1 MSLVIV
7 GSIALDTISTP
18 NGSVTDALG
27 GSAVYASLSARHFCK
42 THIVGVVGEDFPINT
57 IQMLTNKGINT
68 DGVEIKMGK
77 TFRWKGEYQQWN
89 QALTHDTQLNV
100 FADFNPQL
108 SSSCKACDYLLLGN
122 IHPDLQLSVLNQI
135 GSHKLSSCDT
145 MNYWIDR
152 AYIQLLEVI
161 RRVDIVF
168 INEDELKLLTTFQNV
183 YIAAQKVL
191 ELGPKLVV
199 IKRGEYGSIAI
210 GKNFLFFAP
219 VYPVKD
225 IIDPT
230 GAGDSFAGGF
240 MGYLAQVGK
249 FDDQAIREATI
260 YGTVMASYNVSA
272 FSTLNLESV
281 KKSEID
287 KRKSE
292 IHDWVV
298 F

>member
-1 MSLVIV
+1 MSLVVV
-7 GSIALDTISTP
+7 GSVALDTITTP

-27 GSAVYASLSARHFCK
+27 GSAIYASLAARHFCK
-42 THIVGVVGEDFPINT
+42 THIVGVVGNDFPINT
-57 IQMLTNKGINT
+57 IQMLNNKGINT
-68 DGVEIKMGK
+68 EGIEIKDGK
-77 TFRWKGEYQQWN
+77 TFRWKGEYKKWN

-100 FADFNPQL
+100 FADFDPQL
-108 SSSCKACDYLLLGN
+108 SASCKACDYLLLGN
-122 IHPDLQLSVLNQI
+122 IHPELQLSVLSQI
-135 GSHKLSSCDT
+135 GPHKLSSCDT
-145 MNYWIDR
+145 MNYWIER
-152 AYIQLLEVI
+152 NYIQLLEVI

-168 INEDELKLLTTFQNV
+168 INEEELHLLTTFENI
-183 YIAAQKVL
+183 YTAAQKVL
-191 ELGPKLVV
+191 ELGPKLIVV
-199 IKRGEYGSIAI
+199 KRGEYGSIAI

-219 VYPVKD
+219 VYPVTN
-225 IIDPT
+225 IVDPT

-240 MGYLAQVGK
+240 MGYLTHVGK

-260 YGTVMASYNVSA
+260 YGTIMASYNVSS
-272 FSTLNLESV
+272 FSTQILESV